1 MGKLIYALV
10 VILQMA
16 LSALICLKAMRIG
29 EILGVIDKP
38 DSYRKL
44 HRGAIPLV
52 GGLAILAPAI
62 LIGIGLSLAQ
72 DEMVSHWVIV
82 PCATVLFVMG
92 MMDDR
97 AHLPPPIRLSIS
109 LVMFS
114 LAVILA
120 PELAITGLDFGGGLV
135 VDLVPVLG
143 AILTIVSLVG
153 FQYAFNMSDGADGIA
168 SGMAVIWG
176 LFFFAG
182 GTGVLAWLS
191 LLMVGGG
198 LVFLLFNMRRRVFL
212 GDSGA
217 YGISAV
223 MGLLGLCI
231 VAQPGSSIT
240 NMQLMGLFLLPVV
253 DCLRLIVTRIRA
265 GRAPFSPDR
274 EHLHHHL
281 LGWLVSPMRT
291 AITYWMMVAVP
302 NVAGLLIGGV
312 EGFMVTLVLTLLV
325 YRVVMVTSV
334 KMVES

>member
-1 MGKLIYALV
+1 MIFAIAL
-10 VILQMA
+10 ILQIA
-16 LSALICLKAMRIG
+16 LSALLCLNAARIG
-29 EILGVIDKP
+29 EMLGVIDHP
-38 DSYRKL
+38 DSFRKL
-44 HRGAIPLV
+44 HRGAVPLV
-52 GGLAILAPAI
+52 GGLAILAPAT
-62 LIGIGLSLAQ
+62 LIGIVLSVMDGGIA
-72 DEMVSHWVIV
+72 SHWVIV
-82 PCATVLFVMG
+82 PCASILFVMG

-114 LAVILA
+114 LAIILS
-120 PELAITGLDFGGGLV
+120 PEIAIARLDFGGRLFI
-135 VDLVPVLG
+135 DLAPVLG
-143 AILTIVSLVG
+143 AVLTVVSLVG

-176 LFFFAG
+176 MFFYIG
-182 GTGVLAWLS
+182 STGVLSWIS
-191 LLMVGGG
+191 LLLVAGG
-198 LVFLLFNMRRRVFL
+198 LVFLVFNMRRWIFL

-231 VAQPGSSIT
+231 VTQPGSSLT

-281 LGWLVSPMRT
+281 LRWQVSPMRT
-291 AITYWMMVAVP
+291 ALIYWMMVLIPNSAGMAVG
-302 NVAGLLIGGV
+302 GL
-312 EGFMVTLVLTLLV
+312 EGFLLAVVLTLLL
-325 YRVVMVTSV
+325 YRAVMVASV
-334 KMVES
+334 KTAKLSAG